1 MQPVALDFP
10 DLHTGE
16 TSASESLKVS
26 NLGGTADLLIGAVTI
41 TGPGAAN
48 FSLTN
53 GCTAAVAP
61 DAECLIDVRFNPTVA
76 GDVSASLEITH
87 NVGIVVNPLV
97 VPLTGRGFDR
107 RSGSGNRHDG
117 VRFPELVP
125 GQQRRAYRAVPD
137 HR

>member
-1 MQPVALDFP
+1 MPLSGIGGAQAGEAAISVQPVALDFP

-16 TSASESLKVS
+16 ISASESLRVS

-76 GDVSASLEITH
+76 GDVSASLEIT
-87 NVGIVVNPLV
+87 
-97 VPLTGRGFDR
+97 TTSASSSTRWWFR
-107 RSGSGNRHDG
+107 
-117 VRFPELVP
+117 
-125 GQQRRAYRAVPD
+125 
-137 HR
+137 